1 MNVPITQLAVGLLP
15 VGVFLGGLVYLDS
28 YKLVTLRATLIA
40 IAVGCAA
47 ALVAL
52 AANTALLDSTEI
64 SASIFSRYVAPV
76 LEECLKAVYLAY
88 LLQKKRIGFMV
99 DAAICGFAIGAG
111 FSMVENLYYLQ
122 TVDTGNLLIWII
134 RGFGTA
140 LMHGG
145 TTAVVGVLGR
155 SLQDRFPERLLYTFL
170 PGLGVAIL
178 IHSVFNHFFLSPVLS
193 TFLTLCGLPLV
204 MYLVFRYSEQSTRE
218 WLGVGFDTDQALL
231 QMLTSGVLL
240 ENKVGQYLASLQDR
254 FPGEVVADLL
264 CLLRIH
270 VELSINA
277 KGLLLMREAG
287 FEPGPDPEV
296 RAKLTELQFLH
307 KSVGK
312 TGLLALHPFMHTSSR
327 SLWELHMLAQT

>member
-1 MNVPITQLAVGLLP
+1 MNVPITQMTVGLLP
-15 VGVFLGGLVYLDS
+15 VGVFLVGLVYLDS

-40 IAVGCAA
+40 IGAGCAA
-47 ALVAL
+47 AIVALVA
-52 AANTALLDSTEI
+52 NTTILDSTDI
-64 SASIFSRYVAPV
+64 HPSTFSRYVAPV
-76 LEECLKAVYLAY
+76 LEECLKAVYLVY
-88 LLQKKRIGFMV
+88 LLHRKRIGFMV

-122 TVDTGNLLIWII
+122 TVDTGNLLVWII

-155 SLQDRFPERLLYTFL
+155 SLQDRFPDRLAVF
-170 PGLGVAIL
+170 PGLAVAVF
-178 IHSVFNHFFLSPVLS
+178 IHSLFNHFFLSPVIS
-193 TFLTLCGLPLV
+193 TLLTLCGLPFV

-231 QMLTSGVLL
+231 QMLTTGVLL

-287 FEPGPDPEV
+287 FEPGPDPQV
-296 RAKLTELQFLH
+296 QAKLKELKFLH
-307 KSVGK
+307 RSVGK

-327 SLWELHMLAQT
+327 SLWELHMLSQT